1 MSTKKQSL
9 YDIDAQISEALDA
22 LERDSDAE
30 TIALLE
36 RATLARSEKMDA
48 IAAAIKSYEAHASII
63 ADEAKRL
70 AARKKSAERKADML
84 RTDMASSMLVQGETR
99 IDTTRFTILCSAR
112 GPALD
117 VNEDALD
124 LAAIAAAYPDAVR
137 TKTELACT
145 EARRLLEAGKVIP
158 GVTLVDGGYSVV
170 LR

>member
-1 MSTKKQSL
+1 MTSKKQSL

-48 IAAAIKSYEAHASII
+48 IAAAIKSYEAHAAII

-84 RTDMASSMLVQGETR
+84 RTYMASSMLVNAETR

-117 VNEDALD
+117 VNEDTLD
-124 LAAIAAAYPDAVR
+124 LAAIAAMFPDAVR
-137 TKTELACT
+137 IKTELART
-145 EARRLLEAGKVIP
+145 EVRRLLEAGREVP